1 MERNIGSVER
11 VLSVA
16 AGAAMMAYAIGRS
29 QRTRPAP
36 AALATGAGLIGRGL
50 AGYCPVSA
58 VIGRKPRDTRAALA
72 GRRGIHVRTNIRINR
87 APHDVFRFWRNL
99 SNLPQFMDHL
109 VDVRELDA
117 TRSRWTAKG
126 PAGTSVTWDAE
137 IIHEIDGELIGWRSL
152 SNADVATAGS
162 VRFLP
167 APGGGT
173 DVVVK
178 LQYDPPAGAV
188 GSWVASLFGEEP
200 SQQIRSDLNRLKW
213 VLESGY
219 IPAAVWDAPRSLIPP
234 GGPVV

>member
-1 MERNIGSVER
+1 MQRNIGSVER

-29 QRTRPAP
+29 QRRSAAP
-36 AALATGAGLIGRGL
+36 AALATGAGLVGRGL

-58 VIGRKPRDTRAALA
+58 VIGRNTTDARTALA
-72 GRRGIHVRTNIRINR
+72 GRRGIHVRTSTRINR

-109 VDVRELDA
+109 DEVRELDPK
-117 TRSRWTAKG
+117 RSRWTAKG
-126 PAGTSVTWDAE
+126 PAGTTVTWDAE
-137 IIHEIDGELIGWRSL
+137 IVNEVDGELIAWRSL
-152 SNADVATAGS
+152 ANADVATAGS

-173 DVVVK
+173 DLAVK
-178 LQYDPPAGAV
+178 LQYDPPAGSV
-188 GSWVASLFGEEP
+188 GAWVASLFGEEP
-200 SQQIRSDLNRLKW
+200 SQQIRADLNRLKW

-219 IPAAVWDAPRSLIPP
+219 IPPTVWDAPRSSYFS
-234 GGPVV
+234 GGPA